1 MKRLLLALLLC
12 PALPLA
18 AAAPDDRPDPDSD
31 GVPHARLERPDLSL
45 EVRTSFTHEAP
56 EGGDP
61 FTGLRGEYLNLRLEG
76 SIGPAVTY
84 HFRLRI
90 NKFDN
95 ADGDLFNA
103 TDWVYL
109 TWRPTLRTALSAGKQ
124 PVAMGGYEVD
134 CTPVD
139 DYFYSVFVQHLAC
152 YQFAL
157 SASRTS
163 ASGDHTLTAQW
174 CNSPFGRMGD
184 GLFAYNLMW
193 SGRMG
198 SFTTLWSA
206 NLLEYERGRHLAILS
221 LGTAFERGLLRLE
234 FDLMERALP
243 RRLRRLRDITCI
255 GRVCCT
261 LHERVRLLFKC
272 GYDRNGEAPS
282 QAPAADRCVA
292 PGTDRFFYGGGVELF
307 PRRGSRDLRLH
318 ALCADANGTVD
329 GLDRPMRYVSVGLLW
344 RVKLC
349 TRR

>member
-18 AAAPDDRPDPDSD
+18 AAAPDDRPDPSSD
-31 GVPHARLERPDLSL
+31 GARPPRREWLDLLL

-76 SIGPAVTY
+76 SIAPALTY
-84 HFRLRI
+84 HFRQRL

-95 ADGDLFNA
+95 AAGDLFNA

-124 PVAMGGYEVD
+124 PVAIGGYEVD

-206 NLLEYERGRHLAILS
+206 NLLEYGQGRRIAFLS
-221 LGTAFERGLLRLE
+221 LGTAFERGPLRLE

-243 RRLRRLRDITCI
+243 HRLLRMRDITCI
-255 GRVCCT
+255 GRVYCT

-272 GYDRNGEAPS
+272 GYDRNGEPPS
-282 QAPAADRCVA
+282 ETPDAGRCVA

-344 RVKLC
+344 RVKLYS
-349 TRR
+349 RR